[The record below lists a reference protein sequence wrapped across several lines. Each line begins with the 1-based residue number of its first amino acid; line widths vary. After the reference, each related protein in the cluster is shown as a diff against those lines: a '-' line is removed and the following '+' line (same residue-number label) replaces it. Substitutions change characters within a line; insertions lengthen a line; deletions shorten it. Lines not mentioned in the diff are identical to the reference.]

1 VKLSDDEYRSI
12 RLYMLR
18 KLASHGYI
26 GARHTSIDNL
36 PKGLPGRLRGEAKD
50 VAKDM
55 IKEGLVLSH
64 PTSYGV
70 QVALNPRMMD
80 DIKKLLESD
89 DKKVV

>member
-1 VKLSDDEYRSI
+1 MKLSDDEYRSI
-12 RLYMLR
+12 KLYILR

-50 VAKDM
+50 VAKDL
-55 IKEGLVLSH
+55 IKEKLLLSH
-64 PTSYGV
+64 PTSYGI

-80 DIKKLLESD
+80 EIKKMLESD
-89 DKKVV
+89 RSFT